1 MPVENIRG
9 VNIVYEIVGDRGPW
23 VVLITGGRR
32 AHDEFVPLAQKIAAG
47 GFRVLLHDR
56 RNTGASDIR
65 IDGSEAEEEIWT
77 DDLHE
82 LFRARARC
90 RCSSAARRRARA
102 PRSCSRCAI
111 RKRCGACCY
120 SASPAAHLRRDV
132 CRNNITANISAPPQQ
147 GGMAAVCDTEQYR
160 ERIAANPKNRD
171 VLMAMDPKRYIAVME
186 HWLKLF
192 QAGANFTIMGVTDD
206 QLRSIKAP
214 TVVIPGNDN
223 THNSAS
229 GRAAQKLIPGSKLHQ
244 LPIEDKDVPLI
255 SFEEWAPYEAEI
267 AKTFVD
273 FMRGVAGSMAA

>member
-1 MPVENIRG
+1 MNSCRWTKRSRPAAFACCC
-9 VNIVYEIVGDRGPW
+9 
-23 VVLITGGRR
+23 ITGAIPAPPTSGSR
-32 AHDEFVPLAQKIAAG
+32 ALRPKKKSGPTIC
-47 GFRVLLHDR
+47 
-56 RNTGASDIR
+56 TSCC
-65 IDGSEAEEEIWT
+65 
-77 DDLHE
+77 
-82 LFRARARC
+82 RARAR
-90 RCSSAARRRARA
+90 SSIRFAVRHPTGVRGFLLFRVTGGAFAAGRLPEQYYGQYIRAA
-102 PRSCSRCAI
+102 Q
-111 RKRCGACCY
+111 
-120 SASPAAHLRRDV
+120 L
-132 CRNNITANISAPPQQ
+132 

-186 HWLKLF
+186 HWHKLF
-192 QAGANFTIMGVTDD
+192 LAGANFTIMGVTDD

-214 TVVIPGNDN
+214 TIVIPGNDN